1 MRLTH
6 VLSIAVLLAGCQT
19 MQSQDVAKSEILSAT
34 RAWADAVNTCNP
46 ARISALYDREAVLWA
61 TTSSSITSTPEGV
74 RKYFDGVCASP
85 TPPKVQFGEQLIRV
99 HGDTAID
106 SGSYTFTV
114 IEGREMAV
122 PARFTLAYRK
132 VGEQWLIVD
141 HHSSLRPVPPK
152 P

>member
-6 VLSIAVLLAGCQT
+6 VLSITVLLAGCQT
-19 MQSQDVAKSEILSAT
+19 MQSQDVAKTEILSAT
-34 RAWADAVNTCNP
+34 RTWADAVNACNP
-46 ARISALYDREAVLWA
+46 ARISALYDREAVFWA
-61 TTSSSITSTPEGV
+61 TTSPNIYSTPESV

-114 IEGREMAV
+114 IEGREMSV
-122 PARFTLAYRK
+122 PARFSIAYRK
-132 VGEQWLIVD
+132 VGDQWLIVD
-141 HHSSLRPVPPK
+141 HHSSLRPTPPK

>member
-1 MRLTH
+1 MRLHH
-6 VLSIAVLLAGCQT
+6 VLSFTILLAGCQT

-85 TPPKVQFGEQLIRV
+85 VPPKVQFGEQLIRV

-114 IEGREMAV
+114 TEGREMAV

-141 HHSSLRPVPPK
+141 HHSSLRPLPPK